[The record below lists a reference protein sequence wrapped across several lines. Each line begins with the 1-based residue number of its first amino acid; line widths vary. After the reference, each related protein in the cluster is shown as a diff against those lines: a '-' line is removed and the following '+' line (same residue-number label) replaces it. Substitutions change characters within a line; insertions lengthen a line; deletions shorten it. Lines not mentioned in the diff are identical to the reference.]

1 MYGVY
6 VRYSFKWYLLIGM
19 LNEVKYLAIL
29 YPVVQYSVNP
39 YVAFLYR
46 DGAYRTVARKKCIIK
61 SVISL
66 LQLIKHCTES
76 VST

>member
-6 VRYSFKWYLLIGM
+6 VIRYSFKWYLLIGM
-19 LNEVKYLAIL
+19 PHEVKYLAIL

-46 DGAYRTVARKKCIIK
+46 DDAYRTVTKKKCII
-61 SVISL
+61 
-66 LQLIKHCTES
+66 
-76 VST
+76 